1 MKEMEITV
9 EHEAGLHLRPAA
21 IFVQTAAKFNSD
33 VQVRNNQRDSG
44 FKNAKSPLEVMML
57 GVNQGD
63 SITLRAEGD
72 DEAEALDALQKLIEN
87 NFEQQHT
94 DE

>member
-1 MKEMEITV
+1 MKEIELTV

-21 IFVQTAAKFNSD
+21 IFVQTASQFDCD
-33 VQVRNNQRDSG
+33 VHVRNNQRDAG

-63 SITLRAEGD
+63 TITLRAEGD
-72 DEAEALDALQKLIEN
+72 DAEEALDALQTLIEN
-87 NFEQQHT
+87 NFEQ
-94 DE
+94 

>member
-1 MKEMEITV
+1 MKEIEITV

-21 IFVQTAAKFNSD
+21 VFVQTAAKFESD
-33 VQVRNNQRDSG
+33 VQVRKNQPDAN

-63 SITLRAEGD
+63 TITLRAEGD
-72 DEAEALDALQKLIEN
+72 DEEEALDALQALIEN
-87 NFEQQHT
+87 NFEQ
-94 DE
+94 